1 MLNTQRLFLR
11 NLRKRDIPAIHAW
24 RNDPVCFRFQR
35 WEDTSEE
42 AVAAYV
48 GKYEN
53 STFLSK
59 EAEQHYAVC
68 CDNGIVGDL
77 SYFFTEEDRCV
88 TLGITISPEQQRK
101 GYAREI
107 LSAVVSA
114 VQQKYP
120 ELEIVALIEKD
131 NAPSIALF
139 ESLGFQRECYAEKI
153 QSYVYVIYG
162 KENTVFYPVDDLRD
176 KEICLKLT
184 RTAEAQPVKR
194 WLPAY
199 YFDICLKSG
208 EKIGYC
214 DLRIGHNEKTYIGG
228 NIGYGI
234 EEAYRG
240 NNYAAKACA
249 LLFRQAKK
257 HGMDHL
263 FITCGTDNIASA
275 RTCELAGGIFAEIAD
290 VPEDNELYEDLQRV
304 RVYRF
309 AL

>member
-1 MLNTQRLFLR
+1 MIKTKRLWLR
-11 NLRKRDIPAIHAW
+11 NLREEDVPAICAW
-24 RNDPVCFRFQR
+24 RADPACFRFQR

-48 GKYEN
+48 RSFGN
-53 STFLSK
+53 SEFLSTQ
-59 EAEQHYAVC
+59 EEQHYALC
-68 CDNGIVGDL
+68 SEAGIIGDL
-77 SYFFTEEDRCV
+77 SYFYTEEDRCV
-88 TLGITISPEQQRK
+88 TLGITIAPKHQRK
-101 GYAREI
+101 GYAKEI
-107 LSAVVSA
+107 LTAVVFA
-114 VQQKYP
+114 VQQRYP
-120 ELEIVALIEKD
+120 QLDIVALIDKE
-131 NAPSIALF
+131 NTPSIALF
-139 ESLGFQRECYAEKI
+139 EKLGFCRECYAEKI

-162 KENTVFYPVDDLRD
+162 KENTMFYPVDDLRD
-176 KEICLKLT
+176 GEICLKLT
-184 RTAEAQPVKR
+184 RTAEAQPEKR

-199 YFDICLKSG
+199 YFDICLLSG

-234 EEAYRG
+234 DEAYRG
-240 NNYAAKACA
+240 HHYAAKACS

-263 FITCGTDNIASA
+263 FITCGTDNIASS

-290 VPEDNELYEDLQRV
+290 VPESNELYEDLQKV

-309 AL
+309 VL